1 MRKISKN
8 PVLLVGM
15 LLLAASIVFL
25 LGYMVH
31 LSYFRKAEFG
41 WIIITFLA
49 GLMTIAFGYY
59 GDYQKRKKVHSKV
72 R

>member
-25 LGYMVH
+25 LGYLVH
-31 LSYFRKAEFG
+31 LSYFRKTEFG
-41 WIIITFLA
+41 WIIITLLA
-49 GLMTIAFGYY
+49 GVMTLAFGYY
-59 GDYQKRKKVHSKV
+59 GDYQKRKKAHSKV